1 MKILVVEDEPSL
13 LAMMRKGFAEHQVS
27 VSVAMDGNTA
37 LQMLRQHNFD
47 AVILDIMLPEVNG
60 LEVCRRIRAGGDVV
74 PVMLLT
80 GLGSSENIV
89 TGLDTGADDYLVKPF
104 KFSELE
110 ARVRALIRRSNYTD
124 QKHHIITVAD
134 LTIDRVS
141 KSVQRG
147 GQLVRLT
154 ALEFKLLD
162 FLARNAGIVVSRNQI
177 LESVWDI
184 HFDMNTN
191 VVDVYITYL
200 RKKIDRPH
208 PRKLI
213 HTIKGLGYVL
223 RDDEG

>member
-1 MKILVVEDEPSL
+1 
-13 LAMMRKGFAEHQVS
+13 
-27 VSVAMDGNTA
+27 
-37 LQMLRQHNFD
+37 
-47 AVILDIMLPEVNG
+47 
-60 LEVCRRIRAGGDVV
+60 
-74 PVMLLT
+74 MLLT

-162 FLARNAGIVVSRNQI
+162 FLARNTGIVVSRNQI